1 MSETDSFGE
10 RTTQAR
16 EGLERVR
23 RERCPHAVALGIA
36 VSIGLVAASIHW
48 FGLVLG
54 GALLGLASPTLARS
68 VGYAI
73 TFGALVL
80 GVFVLTI
87 DSSVW
92 LVLEMTPIVYVTVAS
107 AFGLPAFGSLLRGLG

>member
-1 MSETDSFGE
+1 MSETDSFRE
-10 RTTQAR
+10 RTVQAN

-23 RERCPHAVALGIA
+23 RERRLHAVALGIA
-36 VSIGLVAASIHW
+36 VSIGLVAASVHW

-54 GALLGLASPTLARS
+54 GALLGLVSPTLARG

-87 DSSVW
+87 GSSVW
-92 LVLEMTPIVYVTVAS
+92 PVLEMTPIVYVTVAS
-107 AFGLPAFGSLLRGLG
+107 AFGLPVFGSLVRGLG